1 MRATHICCETNM
13 ANVGRLVLEC
23 RALVADIELVRSSL
37 CVIPLRDG
45 GGEMATLQVFGS
57 PERCVGEV

>member
-1 MRATHICCETNM
+1 M